1 MVGESMN
8 FLLIGM
14 PGCGNTTFG
23 KNAARRLGLE
33 FVDVDREIVNRE
45 NRSINQ
51 IFADEGEDYFRAVES
66 RVLADCLKRD
76 RTVISAGGGI
86 VEIYSNIENAKAAGA
101 YIIFIDRPLAMI
113 TGDIDTSGRPLL
125 KDGVDKL
132 KAIYDRRRDL
142 YFSAADA
149 VVKNDKGYS
158 SVQADLI
165 GCIEYGMEPDTA
177 EA

>member
-1 MVGESMN
+1 
-8 FLLIGM
+8 
-14 PGCGNTTFG
+14 
-23 KNAARRLGLE
+23 
-33 FVDVDREIVNRE
+33 
-45 NRSINQ
+45 
-51 IFADEGEDYFRAVES
+51 
-66 RVLADCLKRD
+66 
-76 RTVISAGGGI
+76 
-86 VEIYSNIENAKAAGA
+86 
-101 YIIFIDRPLAMI
+101 MI